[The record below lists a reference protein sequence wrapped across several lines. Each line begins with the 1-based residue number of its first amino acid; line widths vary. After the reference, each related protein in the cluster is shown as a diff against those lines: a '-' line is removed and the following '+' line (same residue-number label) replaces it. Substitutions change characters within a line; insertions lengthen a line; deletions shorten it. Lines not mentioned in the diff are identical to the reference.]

1 MLGILSI
8 RDMVLIEAVDLRFA
22 PGLNVLT
29 GETGAG
35 KTMMVQSLSLL
46 LGRRAESGWVRHGA
60 DSAVVTGVYEVS
72 PGQTDHPALRAV
84 EDAGG
89 VVEDGTHDELL
100 AAGGEYARMFT
111 LQASRFAG
119 DGPDDGPH
127 PDQEAPGA
135 R

>member
-1 MLGILSI
+1 MLVLDEPTAALDVRVEADLFEQLLRSAGQVTTVLVSHRLSS
-8 RDMVLIEAVDLRFA
+8 V
-22 PGLNVLT
+22 
-29 GETGAG
+29 
-35 KTMMVQSLSLL
+35 
-46 LGRRAESGWVRHGA
+46 RRADRI
-60 DSAVVTGVYEVS
+60 VVLG
-72 PGQTDHPALRAV
+72 P
-84 EDAGG
+84 GG